1 MAGREDLAPKG
12 SDVTSR
18 DVSLEERNSLFNTTS
33 GHDHD
38 GTDSAKISWNNIL
51 DKPSFTTVENG
62 LGIFTGRLLHR
73 EFLFPNAVTQA
84 AFDSSE
90 YTRDL
95 NFEF

>member
-1 MAGREDLAPKG
+1 M
-12 SDVTSR
+12 
-18 DVSLEERNSLFNTTS
+18 LFRSYRLQNTS
-33 GHDHD
+33 G
-38 GTDSAKISWNNIL
+38 GIVL